1 VGVRSSSWVEI
12 PLPRGWLRCV
22 KSAVLHV
29 VSLARFATIH
39 TRGWAAD
46 SLSARLRLKASLDEA
61 RSEVALLEEEIR
73 IKDARMAILDP
84 HRRPH
89 YPPTER
95 LAILELRAARGWSA
109 IQTARRF
116 MVEPGTIAEWMG
128 RLDEE
133 GDGALLKT
141 AEPVNRFPD
150 FVRHMVRRLKVL
162 CPSMGK
168 KRLAQTLARAGLH
181 LGVTTA
187 RRMLKEKDGKGRPAA
202 AAAREEEVKAGSKP
216 VTAKSPSHVWQ
227 VDLTVAPTSAGFW
240 VAWLPFSLP
249 QVWPFCWW
257 VACVVDHYSRR
268 VMGFAVFGKEPKSRD
283 LSALLGRTIRGSSAV
298 PRYILSDKGRQFWC
312 RRFKAW
318 CKRRGIRPRYAS
330 TGGQVRATAIVE
342 RFIRSLKDEWLG
354 RSGVPFRRKAMRR
367 HLSTYLEWF
376 HEYRPHQGLGGRT
389 PLEVYGKKRPAN
401 RRPRHEPRP
410 RWPAGAP
417 CALPQARLRSPR
429 GSRLAMTVRFHGGS
443 HGLPIVKLRRVA

>member
-1 VGVRSSSWVEI
+1 VAVRSSSWVEI

-133 GDGALLKT
+133 GDGALL
-141 AEPVNRFPD
+141 
-150 FVRHMVRRLKVL
+150 
-162 CPSMGK
+162 
-168 KRLAQTLARAGLH
+168 RA
-181 LGVTTA
+181 
-187 RRMLKEKDGKGRPAA
+187 
-202 AAAREEEVKAGSKP
+202 
-216 VTAKSPSHVWQ
+216 
-227 VDLTVAPTSAGFW
+227 
-240 VAWLPFSLP
+240 
-249 QVWPFCWW
+249 
-257 VACVVDHYSRR
+257 
-268 VMGFAVFGKEPKSRD
+268 
-283 LSALLGRTIRGSSAV
+283 
-298 PRYILSDKGRQFWC
+298 
-312 RRFKAW
+312 
-318 CKRRGIRPRYAS
+318 
-330 TGGQVRATAIVE
+330 
-342 RFIRSLKDEWLG
+342 
-354 RSGVPFRRKAMRR
+354 SG
-367 HLSTYLEWF
+367 E
-376 HEYRPHQGLGGRT
+376 
-389 PLEVYGKKRPAN
+389 
-401 RRPRHEPRP
+401 
-410 RWPAGAP
+410 GA
-417 CALPQARLRSPR
+417 
-429 GSRLAMTVRFHGGS
+429 
-443 HGLPIVKLRRVA
+443 